1 MEETRKI
8 GDYSVKYSMYIGH
21 KDIALGENPNA
32 DKDERYMCCFVETNA
47 IFERYSGVLVS
58 DDFAEIAKVFGQ
70 RVADARRLFR
80 KTREPVRRSA
90 RMRNSQ
96 QIVVSPFPMRIPSRT
111 RWLSSR
117 AAFSGLSSATPITSL
132 CCVPAASA
140 RRPMREAVP
149 AAAFLCTTGERPPFI
164 ARIFS
169 VSWRK
174 SAFPN
179 GRRRAWRKRKRCTR
193 RKRNRLK
200 KEVTQDDRV

>member
-1 MEETRKI
+1 
-8 GDYSVKYSMYIGH
+8 
-21 KDIALGENPNA
+21 
-32 DKDERYMCCFVETNA
+32 MCCFVETNA

-70 RVADARRLFR
+70 RVAMQPRRLFR
-80 KTREPVRRSA
+80 KTREPVRKSA

-179 GRRRAWRKRKRCTR
+179 AQKGLEKAKEMHAQE
-193 RKRNRLK
+193 K
-200 KEVTQDDRV
+200 KPTKERGDAR